1 MKSKPIYNSMKDRLK
16 DVLKTQPRDFQIKGI
31 EFLESTC
38 GRALLGDDMGLGKT
52 LQVLGYLALHPEITP
67 VIIVCPSNAKF
78 EWAKQI
84 SQHTKSLRAEVVGGR
99 KPYKIGAH
107 IVIINYDILSH
118 WVDYLLTLRPAGLVM
133 DECHYVKNLRVART
147 KACKRLSSACK
158 VILPLSGTPIVNRP
172 SEFFPVLNMI
182 QPQKFSSFWNYA
194 FRYCAPKRAFRGQG
208 WDFSGAA
215 HTEELHKK
223 VYPIMLRRMKS
234 EVLTELPP
242 KQRIPIFIEISNRR
256 EYMKA
261 KDEFLEWY
269 REHYGNEKAAKA
281 AKAEGF
287 VRLGKL
293 RQLVAEGKIKAV
305 ETWINDYLESTD
317 GKLVVFA
324 YHRAIFD
331 HFATAYKDICACGG
345 GASAQRHQEIER
357 FQNDPKCRLFVG
369 TIRADNQAITL
380 TAANAV
386 LFIEQGWTPGE
397 HDQAEDRINRI
408 GQKADSITAYYFLGQ
423 DSVDEYIW
431 ELIEQKRE
439 IITKILDGEEKWTKL
454 NNRVKLEDIVTKI

>member
-1 MKSKPIYNSMKDRLK
+1 MTLKERLTT
-16 DVLKTQPRDFQIKGI
+16 VLKTVPRDFQVKGI
-31 EFLESTC
+31 EFLEATR

-67 VIIVCPSNAKF
+67 VIIVCPANAKY
-78 EWAKQI
+78 EWDHQI
-84 SQHTKSLRAEVVGGR
+84 IQHSKSLRAEVVGGR

-118 WVDYLLTLRPAGLVM
+118 WIPYLMTLKPAGLIM

-147 KACKRLSSACK
+147 KSCKKLSAVCK
-158 VILPLSGTPIVNRP
+158 VVIPLSGTPIVNRP

-182 QPQKFSSFWNYA
+182 QPQKFSSFWRYA
-194 FRYCAPKRAFRGQG
+194 FRYCSPKRAFRGQG
-208 WDFSGAA
+208 WDFSGSAN
-215 HTEELHKK
+215 TQELHNK
-223 VYPIMLRRMKS
+223 VAPIMLRRKKR
-234 EVLTELPP
+234 EVLSELPP

-269 REHYGNEKAAKA
+269 KENYGVEKAAKA

-293 RQLVAEGKIKAV
+293 RQLVAKGKIKAV

-324 YHRAIFD
+324 YHRAIFE
-331 HFATAYKDICACGG
+331 HFVEAYKDICACGG
-345 GASAQRHQEIER
+345 GASEQRHQEIDR

-369 TIRADNQAITL
+369 TIKADNQAITL

-454 NNRVKLEDIVTKI
+454 NNRVKLEDIVIKI

>member
-1 MKSKPIYNSMKDRLK
+1 
-16 DVLKTQPRDFQIKGI
+16 
-31 EFLESTC
+31 
-38 GRALLGDDMGLGKT
+38 
-52 LQVLGYLALHPEITP
+52 
-67 VIIVCPSNAKF
+67 
-78 EWAKQI
+78 
-84 SQHTKSLRAEVVGGR
+84 
-99 KPYKIGAH
+99 
-107 IVIINYDILSH
+107 
-118 WVDYLLTLRPAGLVM
+118 
-133 DECHYVKNLRVART
+133 
-147 KACKRLSSACK
+147 
-158 VILPLSGTPIVNRP
+158 
-172 SEFFPVLNMI
+172 
-182 QPQKFSSFWNYA
+182 
-194 FRYCAPKRAFRGQG
+194 
-208 WDFSGAA
+208 
-215 HTEELHKK
+215 
-223 VYPIMLRRMKS
+223 MLRRMKS

-324 YHRAIFD
+324 YHRVIFE
-331 HFATAYKDICACGG
+331 HFVETYKDICACGG
-345 GASAQRHQEIER
+345 GASEQRHQEIDR

-369 TIRADNQAITL
+369 TIKADNQAITL

-454 NNRVKLEDIVTKI
+454 NNRVKLEDIVIKI

>member
-1 MKSKPIYNSMKDRLK
+1 MTLKERLTT
-16 DVLKTQPRDFQIKGI
+16 VLKTVPRDFQIKGI
-31 EFLESTC
+31 EFLEATR

-67 VIIVCPSNAKF
+67 VIIVCPSNSKY
-78 EWAKQI
+78 EWLKQI
-84 SQHTKSLRAEVVGGR
+84 EQHTKSLRAEVVSGR
-99 KPYKIGAH
+99 KPYPTSAPI
-107 IVIINYDILSH
+107 IIINYDILTYWADH
-118 WVDYLLTLRPAGLVM
+118 LIALTPAGIVM
-133 DECHYVKNLRVART
+133 DECHYVKDLRAART
-147 KACKRLSSACK
+147 IACQQLSAACK
-158 VILPLSGTPIVNRP
+158 VVLPLSGTPIINRP

-182 QPQKFSSFWNYA
+182 QPQKFSSFWRYA
-194 FRYCAPKRAFRGQG
+194 FRYCSPKRAFRRKG
-208 WDFSGAA
+208 WDFSGSAN
-215 HTEELHKK
+215 TQELHNK
-223 VYPIMLRRMKS
+223 VAPIMLRRMKS

-256 EYMKA
+256 EYEKA
-261 KDEFLEWY
+261 RDIFLAWY
-269 REHYGNEKAAKA
+269 KENYGVVKAAKA

-293 RQLVAEGKIKAV
+293 RQLVAKGKIKAV

-324 YHRAIFD
+324 CHRAIFD

-345 GASAQRHQEIER
+345 GASEQRHQEIVR

-369 TIRADNQAITL
+369 TIKADNQAITL

-431 ELIEQKRE
+431 KLIEQKRE

-454 NNRVKLEDIVTKI
+454 NNRVKLEDIVIKI